1 MDKMN
6 NEDKSTRQTI
16 INRTIQECIEI
27 EQPNNTSQ
35 KNNSNKTNG
44 NSNNKDS
51 SGKNEK

>member
-35 KNNSNKTNG
+35 KNNSQ
-44 NSNNKDS
+44 S
-51 SGKNEK
+51 SMLFR